1 MKLSKFNS
9 QRIFEIGFLEKISP
23 HENDKKNFQNCLPK
37 NNPLKVTRSNSYLW
51 LWKKSYGSKVI
62 WFSKWYKN

>member
-23 HENDKKNFQNCLPK
+23 HENDKKNFSKLSPK
-37 NNPLKVTRSNSYLW
+37 KQSP
-51 LWKKSYGSKVI
+51 
-62 WFSKWYKN
+62 

>member
-23 HENDKKNFQNCLPK
+23 HENDKKKIFKIVSQK
-37 NNPLKVTRSNSYLW
+37 TIPLR
-51 LWKKSYGSKVI
+51 
-62 WFSKWYKN
+62 